1 MDTLTLVGGLAAIA
15 STASFAPQAWKV
27 IRTRETRGISAG
39 TYVLACTA
47 FMLWLAYGIISTQ
60 WPVIATNGVC
70 LVMAGFILAMKL
82 LPSRK
87 REAVADALDPVGGP
101 ERPR

>member
-1 MDTLTLVGGLAAIA
+1 MDMLTVLGGVAAVA

-47 FMLWLAYGIISTQ
+47 FALWLAYGALSLQ
-60 WPVIATNGVC
+60 WPLVATNGVC
-70 LVMAGFILAMKL
+70 LVMAGFILVMKL
-82 LPSRK
+82 LPRA
-87 REAVADALDPVGGP
+87 RRDAVARALDPVDG
-101 ERPR
+101 E